1 MTAETDKRVADIV
14 AGQRIGR
21 RERRCALCIGE
32 IVRVTVQLAEAFG
45 AHLQRRQVVRLLREA
60 DGKRLDGLRVALL
73 LVQQQSA
80 LERGLLVS
88 GINRER
94 MLVTQQCFG
103 AAIERQEHAA
113 EMLPQFGIIRFELN
127 GLVEHRQRIV
137 EPAHLLEREAEAG
150 QIVDLWRLPDGL
162 RKPSHG
168 VIVLPR
174 LQRDQAH
181 QIEAVGVAGIELE
194 RLLAAQ
200 LGIEQLACAEV
211 MQSGLV
217 QRGRRKGGHAIRAA
231 RHALAALLPVAAAH
245 RMFLFE
251 RDKFIS
257 DSRDI
262 EKGPED
268 RARAGRGG
276 AGLDACDR
284 LTSASTR
291 KQTLQGSTARPDGA
305 TGRERHMQQPN
316 ISERLDLAAMVA
328 DLNALLRLKTT
339 VIGIKMFAR
348 VEDMAA
354 VEKIRRPNAVHT
366 TDQIVS
372 MAARLGWTVGITAD
386 DLVGAQCRAVIGLG
400 PQDDTWLKGENYVG
414 VWHGTAEDARKRQE
428 ALDVVPFG
436 RYQAMAVSPLSS
448 GRLDPPDICLVY
460 ATPGQMIILI
470 NGLQYVGY
478 KKFEWGVVGETA
490 CADSWGRALKTGEPS
505 LSLPCFA
512 ERRYGGVPDEEMLMA
527 LKPADLAK
535 AIAGMK
541 QLAKNGLRYPI
552 APYGIQNDVRAG
564 MSVSYGKK

>member
-1 MTAETDKRVADIV
+1 
-14 AGQRIGR
+14 
-21 RERRCALCIGE
+21 
-32 IVRVTVQLAEAFG
+32 
-45 AHLQRRQVVRLLREA
+45 
-60 DGKRLDGLRVALL
+60 
-73 LVQQQSA
+73 
-80 LERGLLVS
+80 
-88 GINRER
+88 
-94 MLVTQQCFG
+94 
-103 AAIERQEHAA
+103 
-113 EMLPQFGIIRFELN
+113 
-127 GLVEHRQRIV
+127 
-137 EPAHLLEREAEAG
+137 
-150 QIVDLWRLPDGL
+150 
-162 RKPSHG
+162 
-168 VIVLPR
+168 
-174 LQRDQAH
+174 
-181 QIEAVGVAGIELE
+181 
-194 RLLAAQ
+194 
-200 LGIEQLACAEV
+200 
-211 MQSGLV
+211 
-217 QRGRRKGGHAIRAA
+217 
-231 RHALAALLPVAAAH
+231 
-245 RMFLFE
+245 
-251 RDKFIS
+251 
-257 DSRDI
+257 
-262 EKGPED
+262 
-268 RARAGRGG
+268 
-276 AGLDACDR
+276 
-284 LTSASTR
+284 
-291 KQTLQGSTARPDGA
+291 
-305 TGRERHMQQPN
+305 MQQTN
-316 ISERLDLAAMVA
+316 ASERLDLAAIVA

-348 VEDMAA
+348 VEDMEA

-372 MAARLGWTVGITAD
+372 MAARLGWTVGITGD

-400 PQDDTWLKGENYVG
+400 PQDDSWLSGQGYVG

-436 RYQAMAVSPLSS
+436 RYQAMAVSPLAS

-564 MSVSYGKK
+564 MSVSYRKK